1 MTKRFRKLPLII
13 RHPPSRLLSDY
24 LDGDLPGS
32 DRLALE
38 AHVQDCARCRRL
50 LDSLAN
56 TVAVL
61 GAMGTSAPPGLAD
74 SVIAAV
80 RAETASEV
88 GLTERA
94 HQPALAVVHASTR
107 PTVRDRWPDRARAAL
122 RYCCQPAQL
131 RVTGPIAVL
140 AGIAL
145 SFANQ
150 GGMLLDGRIDLGMC
164 VMCATDF
171 LVPFVALN
179 VVLLMIVRA
188 PGRRRS

>member
-1 MTKRFRKLPLII
+1 MTKRFRKFSLIR
-13 RHPPSRLLSDY
+13 RHPTSRLLSDY
-24 LDGDLPGS
+24 LDGDLPSG

-38 AHVQDCARCRRL
+38 AHVRDCARCRRL

-56 TVAVL
+56 TVAAL
-61 GAMGTSAPPGLAD
+61 GSMGTGAPPGLAD

-80 RAETASEV
+80 RAETASDV

-94 HQPALAVVHASTR
+94 HQPALAVVGATTR
-107 PTVRDRWPDRARAAL
+107 PSVRDRWPGRARAAL

-140 AGIAL
+140 VGIAL
-145 SFANQ
+145 SFVNM
-150 GGMLLDGRIDLGMC
+150 GGTLLHGRIDLAVC
-164 VMCATDF
+164 VMCATDI

-179 VVLLMIVRA
+179 VVLLLIVRA
-188 PGRRRS
+188 PGRRRL